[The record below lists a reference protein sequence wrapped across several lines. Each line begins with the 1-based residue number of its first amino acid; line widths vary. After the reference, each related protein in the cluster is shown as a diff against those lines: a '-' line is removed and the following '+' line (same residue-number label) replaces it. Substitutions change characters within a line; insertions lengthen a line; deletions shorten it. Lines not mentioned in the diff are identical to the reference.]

1 MTKQRGLGRG
11 LASLIGPSGPKR
23 DSGAV
28 AADAV
33 WELAVEKIAVSPSQ
47 PRKRFDPGEL
57 NNLAQSIKD
66 HGLMEPLVVR
76 RLEGG
81 AYRLIAGERR
91 LRAIR
96 DILKF
101 PVALVRLMNTADDA
115 GAYLLTLEENL
126 QRADLNPIEEAAA
139 YAELRD
145 GLGMTQEE
153 IAGRLHISRSKVANA
168 LRMFALPEEV
178 KELVRE
184 GKLDGSKAK
193 AIAGLDNP
201 IEQIRLA
208 RQAAEG
214 GLNAREVERA
224 VSGNRKSAGSGG
236 RGQRK
241 DVNIES
247 LEERL
252 RHYFGSKVTIS
263 DRNGRGR
270 IIIDYFSV
278 GEAQRILD
286 LIGLP
291 PE

>member
-1 MTKQRGLGRG
+1 MAKQRGLGRG
-11 LASLIGPSGPKR
+11 LASLIASSGPKR
-23 DSGAV
+23 DSGA
-28 AADAV
+28 AADTV
-33 WELAVEKIAVSPSQ
+33 WELPVGQIAVSPSQ
-47 PRKRFDPGEL
+47 PRKRFDSDEL
-57 NNLAQSIKD
+57 NNLAQSIRD

-76 RLEGG
+76 RLEDG

-96 DILKF
+96 DILKL
-101 PVALVRLMNTADDA
+101 PAVPVRLMKIADDA

-126 QRADLNPIEEAAA
+126 QRADLNPVEEAAA
-139 YAELRD
+139 FAELRD
-145 GLGMTQEE
+145 TLGMTQEE

-168 LRMFALPEEV
+168 LRMSGLPEEV

-193 AIAGLDNP
+193 AIAGLENP
-201 IEQIRLA
+201 MEQIRLA

-224 VSGNRKSAGSGG
+224 VSGNRKAAGAGG
-236 RGQRK
+236 REKRK
-241 DVNIES
+241 DIAVES

-252 RHYFGSKVTIS
+252 RHYFGSKVTVA

-286 LIGLP
+286 RMGLP